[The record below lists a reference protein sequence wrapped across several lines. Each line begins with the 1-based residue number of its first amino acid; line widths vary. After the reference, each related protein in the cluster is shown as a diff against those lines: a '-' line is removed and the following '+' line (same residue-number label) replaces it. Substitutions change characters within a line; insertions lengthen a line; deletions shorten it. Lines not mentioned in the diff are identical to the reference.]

1 MASDGE
7 TFMRWRWI
15 AVAAVVGAI
24 ALVTIAVLIVRARRW
39 DATLMTLQGAVIRRD
54 ADPQRELPIADALI
68 VATRGAKTITTHSD
82 ASGYFRIKFSEV
94 IWPGQTVSLSFRH
107 DNYRPLDLNL
117 KMEFRSMMRRLYI
130 AAMEPLPQP
139 QSATG
144 SAAKGAQV
152 VSNIRVRYTEN
163 FQADEDVGSAVRTF
177 QVVNRGNV
185 PCHREAPCSPDGSWK
200 AAKGS
205 ISLDAGAGNIF
216 RNIRVSCIAGP
227 CPFTRIDSSG
237 FQQPGRTLDVSALDW
252 SDTTTFLLEAEV
264 VHTTT
269 GSNVRHSYPVIFD
282 RTLNFTVPPTQEGVS
297 LEAEINGAPMVFP
310 LGPDLYLSWAT
321 CTARPSSNEDKSTA
335 YRCELKPGYRF

>member
-1 MASDGE
+1 
-7 TFMRWRWI
+7 MRWRWI
-15 AVAAVVGAI
+15 AVAGI
-24 ALVTIAVLIVRARRW
+24 ALVTIAVLVVRARRW
-39 DATLMTLQGAVIRRD
+39 DATLMTLQGAVVRRD

-68 VATRGAKTITTHSD
+68 VATRGANTITTRSD

-107 DNYRPLDLNL
+107 DNYQPLDMNL

-130 AAMEPLPQP
+130 AAMEPL
-139 QSATG
+139 SASEQTTG
-144 SAAKGAQV
+144 PAAKGAPQV

-205 ISLDAGAGNIF
+205 ISLDAGSGNVF

-237 FQQPGRTLDVSALDW
+237 FEQRDRRLDVSALDW

-269 GSNVRHSYPVIFD
+269 GSSVRHSYPVIFD

-297 LEAEINGAPMVFP
+297 LEAEIDGAPMVFP

-321 CTARPSSNEDKSTA
+321 CAARASSNEDKSTA

>member
-1 MASDGE
+1 
-7 TFMRWRWI
+7 MRWRWI
-15 AVAAVVGAI
+15 AVAGSVAVI
-24 ALVTIAVLIVRARRW
+24 ALVTIAVLVVRARRW
-39 DATLMTLQGAVIRRD
+39 DATLMTLQGAVVRRD
-54 ADPQRELPIADALI
+54 ADPQRALPIADALI
-68 VATRGAKTITTHSD
+68 VATRGANTITTRSD

-107 DNYRPLDLNL
+107 DNYQPLDMNL

-130 AAMEPLPQP
+130 AAMEPL
-139 QSATG
+139 SASEQTTG
-144 SAAKGAQV
+144 PAAKGAPQV

-205 ISLDAGAGNIF
+205 ISLDAGVGNVF

-227 CPFTRIDSSG
+227 CPFTRIDSNG
-237 FQQPGRTLDVSALDW
+237 FEQTNRALEVAALDW
-252 SDTTTFLLEAEV
+252 SDTATFLLEAEV

-269 GSNVRHSYPVIFD
+269 GSSVRHSYPVIFD

-321 CTARPSSNEDKSTA
+321 CAARASSNEDKSTA